1 MDNSLRGDQNPA
13 ASRRIRFA
21 EKPARDLKMVIG
33 GGLTLVAGALSI
45 SNGFGAFLSV
55 SERDLG
61 SVSLCA
67 APMIVFGVIAV
78 AGGLCALRD
87 KHFSLALAG
96 AFLGALGDGLTGFV
110 AGMTALFL
118 FFLSNKDF

>member
-1 MDNSLRGDQNPA
+1 MGNSSSVDQSQA
-13 ASRRIRFA
+13 APKRVRFT
-21 EKPARDLKMVIG
+21 ERPARDLKMVIG
-33 GGLTLVAGALSI
+33 GGLTLLAGALSI
-45 SNGFGAFLSV
+45 SNGFEAFLSV

-67 APMIVFGVIAV
+67 APMVVFGIIAV
-78 AGGLCALRD
+78 VGGLCALRD

-110 AGMTALFL
+110 AGMSALFL

>member
-1 MDNSLRGDQNPA
+1 MGNSSSGDQNQSAPK
-13 ASRRIRFA
+13 RTRFT

-33 GGLTLVAGALSI
+33 GGLTLLAGALSI
-45 SNGFGAFLSV
+45 SNGFRAFLSAP
-55 SERDLG
+55 EQDFG

-78 AGGLCALRD
+78 AGGMCALRD

-110 AGMTALFL
+110 AGMSALFL